1 MKAIDING
9 NIKIVAKPKSLGGN
23 LGLQYASNSDN
34 FSSAISNAILSS
46 ILIEALGFFEL
57 EQTSKKQSQ
66 DYGEI
71 VFDSDNN
78 KFVYNIE
85 NKTFTETVA
94 ELKTQQITELKRIYN
109 TKLSSTDWYIV
120 RAAEGGTAIPSNITT
135 ERNNLRIECTSKEAE
150 INALTTKSSIVDFEI

>member
-23 LGLQYASNSDN
+23 LGLQYASDSD
-34 FSSAISNAILSS
+34 L
-46 ILIEALGFFEL
+46 EDLGFFEL
-57 EQTSKKQSQ
+57 EQTRKKQSQ
-66 DYGEI
+66 DYGDI

>member
-1 MKAIDING
+1 MKAINING

-23 LGLQYASNSDN
+23 LGLQYASDSD
-34 FSSAISNAILSS
+34 L
-46 ILIEALGFFEL
+46 EALGFFEL
-57 EQTSKKQSQ
+57 EQTSKKPSQ
-66 DYGEI
+66 DYGDI

-85 NKTFTETVA
+85 NKTFIETVA

>member
-1 MKAIDING
+1 MKAINIDG

-23 LGLQYASNSDN
+23 LGLQYTSD
-34 FSSAISNAILSS
+34 SDL
-46 ILIEALGFFEL
+46 EALGFFEL

-66 DYGEI
+66 DYGDI

-94 ELKTQQITELKRIYN
+94 ELKTKQITELKRIYN
-109 TKLSSTDWYIV
+109 TKLSSTDWYVV
-120 RAAEGGTAIPSNITT
+120 RASEGGIAIPSNITT
-135 ERNNLRIECTSKEAE
+135 ERNNLRIECTSKETE

>member
-1 MKAIDING
+1 MKAINING

-23 LGLQYASNSDN
+23 LGLQYASNSD
-34 FSSAISNAILSS
+34 L
-46 ILIEALGFFEL
+46 EALGFFEL

-66 DYGEI
+66 DYGDI

-120 RAAEGGTAIPSNITT
+120 RAAEGGTAIPSNITK

>member
-23 LGLQYASNSDN
+23 LGLQYASNSD
-34 FSSAISNAILSS
+34 L
-46 ILIEALGFFEL
+46 EALGFFEL
-57 EQTSKKQSQ
+57 EQTSKKPSQ
-66 DYGEI
+66 DYGDI

-94 ELKTQQITELKRIYN
+94 ELKTKQITELKRIYN

>member
-1 MKAIDING
+1 MKAINING

-23 LGLQYASNSDN
+23 LGLQYASNSD
-34 FSSAISNAILSS
+34 L
-46 ILIEALGFFEL
+46 EALGFFEL

-66 DYGEI
+66 DYGDI

-94 ELKTQQITELKRIYN
+94 ELKTKQITELKRIYN

>member
-1 MKAIDING
+1 MKAINING

-23 LGLQYASNSDN
+23 LGLQYASNSD
-34 FSSAISNAILSS
+34 L
-46 ILIEALGFFEL
+46 EALGFFEL
-57 EQTSKKQSQ
+57 EQTRKKQSQ
-66 DYGEI
+66 DYGDI